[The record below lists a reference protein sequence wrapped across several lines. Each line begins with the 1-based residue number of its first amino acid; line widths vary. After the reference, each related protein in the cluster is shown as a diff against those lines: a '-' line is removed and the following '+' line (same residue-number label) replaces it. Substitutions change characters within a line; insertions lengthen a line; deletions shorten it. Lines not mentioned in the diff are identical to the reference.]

1 MENRMISP
9 LGLNVYADDDD
20 DIDSIAEN
28 TFCHAVGSLAWYTGS
43 GGSGDGKSDLT
54 WIKTPNV

>member
-1 MENRMISP
+1 MISP